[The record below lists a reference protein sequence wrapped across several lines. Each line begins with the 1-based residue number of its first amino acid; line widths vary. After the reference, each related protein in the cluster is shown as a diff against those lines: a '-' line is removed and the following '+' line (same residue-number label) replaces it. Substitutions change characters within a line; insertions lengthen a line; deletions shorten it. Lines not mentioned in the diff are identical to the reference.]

1 MELPERLPRRLPF
14 LLIPDGVLLPGASM
28 RFTVKTR
35 RNMAMVKSQL
45 LSRSSLSSTII
56 GILPY
61 EPLGPDEL
69 EPADPRMGQIENR
82 VGCAA
87 AVVQVTGSR
96 WPRPSYSLLV
106 TGLARVTLDRVVQ
119 ESPFPVGEVT
129 QIEVPVVD
137 AEGPL
142 QNRMVTFKEK
152 AMELLELLEGSRPAV
167 RRIKGMLDSLPAHL
181 LADIVASVVKTS
193 YVEKLDILNSISL
206 KERFEKAY
214 PLLERQLEGYPKRG
228 QKGVKEDSAGQESE
242 ERSLVER
249 RTPLWTDVEEEG
261 DEIQE
266 LENRLRA
273 AELPEKALKAAAR
286 EFKRLKKMSPQMPE
300 YPMLRHYLELV
311 TELPW
316 NKSSEERIDIQQA
329 REDLDADHYA
339 LDSVK
344 KRVLEFLAVRK
355 LNPQLTGPILCF
367 AGPPGVGK
375 TSIAKSI
382 ARTLG
387 REFHRISLGGVADQ
401 SDIRGHRRTYIG
413 SMPGRLIQ
421 GVKATGVNNPVF
433 LLDEVDKMTPGIHGD
448 PGAALLEV
456 LDPEQNST
464 FVDHYLGVPFDLSQ
478 VLFIATANDLKTVSR
493 PLRDRMEI
501 IPIAGYSLEDKLP
514 IAKRHLLPRQ
524 RMQHGLAEEDVEV
537 GEEVMKEVVQG
548 YTQEAGVRTLERQLG
563 ALCRAVAVS
572 LAEEGEENSK
582 RTHNI
587 DMQFVEKVLG
597 QPQFSSV
604 LEGQMGVPG
613 VALGLAWT
621 QVGGKVMVVEASK
634 VPTQGSR
641 EGKLKLT
648 GQLGSVMRES
658 AELALSWI
666 RSHAKLL
673 GLEGNNIV
681 TGNDIHLH
689 FPAGAVEKDGPSAGV
704 TIATTLVSL
713 LTGRLV
719 RTDLAMTGEI
729 SLHGLVLPVG
739 GVRDKVLGAHRAGL
753 TTVILPAA
761 NSRDLQSLPDNVKDA
776 ITFIPTG
783 TLEEVL
789 TAAFPGGLNL
799 TRPTPTIEH
808 SKL

>member
-1 MELPERLPRRLPF
+1 MELPERRLPRRLPF

-61 EPLGPDEL
+61 EPLGSDEF

-129 QIEVPVVD
+129 QIEVPLVD

-167 RRIKGMLDSLPAHL
+167 RRIKGLLDSLPAHL

-193 YVEKLDILNSISL
+193 YLEKLDILNAISL
-206 KERFEKAY
+206 KERLEKAF
-214 PLLERQLEGYPKRG
+214 PLLERQLEGYTTKRV
-228 QKGVKEDSAGQESE
+228 QKGVKEDAVGQEENDEKNS
-242 ERSLVER
+242 VDR

-261 DEIQE
+261 DEIEE

-273 AELPEKALKAAAR
+273 AQLPQKALKAAAR

-316 NKSSEERIDIQQA
+316 NKSSEERIDIQRA

-524 RMQHGLAEEDVEV
+524 RMQHGLAEEDVEMD
-537 GEEVMKEVVQG
+537 EEVMKEVVQG

-563 ALCRAVAVS
+563 ALCRAVAVT
-572 LAEEGEENSK
+572 LAEEGKENTK

-587 DMQFVEKVLG
+587 DIQFVEKVLG

-604 LEGQMGVPG
+604 LK
-613 VALGLAWT
+613 
-621 QVGGKVMVVEASK
+621 GKHQE
-634 VPTQGSR
+634 
-641 EGKLKLT
+641 
-648 GQLGSVMRES
+648 
-658 AELALSWI
+658 
-666 RSHAKLL
+666 
-673 GLEGNNIV
+673 
-681 TGNDIHLH
+681 
-689 FPAGAVEKDGPSAGV
+689 
-704 TIATTLVSL
+704 
-713 LTGRLV
+713 
-719 RTDLAMTGEI
+719 
-729 SLHGLVLPVG
+729 
-739 GVRDKVLGAHRAGL
+739 
-753 TTVILPAA
+753 
-761 NSRDLQSLPDNVKDA
+761 DA
-776 ITFIPTG
+776 Q
-783 TLEEVL
+783 
-789 TAAFPGGLNL
+789 
-799 TRPTPTIEH
+799 H
-808 SKL
+808 

>member
-35 RNMAMVKSQL
+35 RNMTMVKSQL

-69 EPADPRMGQIENR
+69 EPAEPRMGQIENR

-87 AVVQVTGSR
+87 AVVQVTGTR

-129 QIEVPVVD
+129 QIEVPLVD
-137 AEGPL
+137 AEGSL
-142 QNRMVTFKEK
+142 QSRMVTFKEK

-167 RRIKGMLDSLPAHL
+167 RRIKGLLDSLPAHL

-214 PLLERQLEGYPKRG
+214 PLLERQLEGYTKKRAQTG
-228 QKGVKEDSAGQESE
+228 EKENEEKE
-242 ERSLVER
+242 ERRLVER
-249 RTPLWTDVEEEG
+249 RSPLWTDVEEEG

-273 AELPEKALKAAAR
+273 AQLPEKALKAAAR

-316 NKSSEERIDIQQA
+316 NKSSEERLVDIQQA

-448 PGAALLEV
+448 PSAALLEV

-524 RMQHGLAEEDVEV
+524 RLQHGLAEEDVEV

-563 ALCRAVAVS
+563 ALCRAVAVT
-572 LAEEGEENSK
+572 LAEEGKEK
-582 RTHNI
+582 AKKTHNI
-587 DMQFVEKVLG
+587 DLQFVEKVLG

-604 LEGQMGVPG
+604 LEGRMGVPG

-634 VPTQGSR
+634 VPTHASR

-673 GLEGNNIV
+673 GLEGNSIV
-681 TGNDIHLH
+681 TGSDIHLH

-761 NSRDLQSLPDNVKDA
+761 NTRDLQAVPDNVKDA
-776 ITFIPTG
+776 ITFIPAG

-789 TAAFPGGLNL
+789 TSAFPGGLNL
-799 TRPTPTIEH
+799 TPPTPSIEH

>member
-1 MELPERLPRRLPF
+1 MEE
-14 LLIPDGVLLPGASM
+14 
-28 RFTVKTR
+28 
-35 RNMAMVKSQL
+35 
-45 LSRSSLSSTII
+45 
-56 GILPY
+56 
-61 EPLGPDEL
+61 
-69 EPADPRMGQIENR
+69 
-82 VGCAA
+82 
-87 AVVQVTGSR
+87 
-96 WPRPSYSLLV
+96 
-106 TGLARVTLDRVVQ
+106 
-119 ESPFPVGEVT
+119 
-129 QIEVPVVD
+129 
-137 AEGPL
+137 
-142 QNRMVTFKEK
+142 FKEK
-152 AMELLELLEGSRPAV
+152 ALLLLELLDS
-167 RRIKGMLDSLPAHL
+167 SLPAVNRL
-181 LADIVASVVKTS
+181 KTMLATVPTQQLADMVASIVKAS
-193 YVEKLDILNSISL
+193 YGERLDILNSLTIE
-206 KERFEKAY
+206 ERFEKAF
-214 PLLERQLEGYPKRG
+214 PLLERQIEGLKITREKALKRKDG
-228 QKGVKEDSAGQESE
+228 KRKK
-242 ERSLVER
+242 
-249 RTPLWTDVEEEG
+249 EEG
-261 DEIQE
+261 LVSKTDQDGTKEWTEFEDDGNDELAE
-266 LENRLRA
+266 LEMQLKEA
-273 AELPEKALKAAAR
+273 VLPPKALKAAAR

-311 TELPW
+311 AELPW
-316 NKSSEERIDIQQA
+316 NKTSEEKIDIQRA
-329 REDLDADHYA
+329 RQDLDADHYA

-344 KRVLEFLAVRK
+344 RRVLEFLAVRK

-421 GVKATGVNNPVF
+421 GVKAAGVNNPVF
-433 LLDEVDKMTPGIHGD
+433 LLDEIDKMTPGIHGD

-501 IPIAGYSLEDKLP
+501 IPVAGYSLEDKLP

-524 RMQHGLAEEDVEV
+524 RKQHGLAEEDVDVE
-537 GEEVMKEVVQG
+537 EEVLKEVVQG

-563 ALCRAVAVS
+563 ALCRAVAVQ
-572 LAEEGEENSK
+572 LAEEGKVDKNVDGKVDGKENST
-582 RTHNI
+582 RSRNI
-587 DMQFVEKVLG
+587 DLPFVEKVLG
-597 QPQFSSV
+597 QPQFTSV
-604 LEGQMGVPG
+604 LEGRMGVPG

-634 VPTQGSR
+634 VPTQGTR

-666 RSHAKLL
+666 RSHADLL
-673 GLEGNNIV
+673 GLEGHNLVN
-681 TGNDIHLH
+681 GNDLHLH
-689 FPAGAVEKDGPSAGV
+689 FPAGAVEKDGPSAGI

-761 NSRDLQSLPDNVKDA
+761 NMRDVQAVPDNVKDA
-776 ITFIPTG
+776 LTFIPAS
-783 TLEEVL
+783 TLVEVL
-789 TAAFPGGLNL
+789 TSAFPGGLTL
-799 TRPTPTIEH
+799 TPPTPSIEH

>member
-524 RMQHGLAEEDVEV
+524 RMQHGLSEEDVEV
-537 GEEVMKEVVQG
+537 DEEVMKEVVQG

-563 ALCRAVAVS
+563 ALCRAVAVT
-572 LAEEGEENSK
+572 LAEEGKENTK

-587 DMQFVEKVLG
+587 DIQFVEKVLG

-604 LEGQMGVPG
+604 LEGRMGVPG

-634 VPTQGSR
+634 VPTHASR

-673 GLEGNNIV
+673 GLEGNSIV
-681 TGNDIHLH
+681 TGSDIHLH

-761 NSRDLQSLPDNVKDA
+761 NTRDLQAVPDNVKDA
-776 ITFIPTG
+776 ITFIPAG

-789 TAAFPGGLNL
+789 TSAFPGGLNL
-799 TRPTPTIEH
+799 TPPTPSIEH

>member
-1 MELPERLPRRLPF
+1 MGDFLWPAGKKDNLAKMDLSKRLPRRLPF
-14 LLIPDGVLLPGASM
+14 LLIPDGVLLPGASL
-28 RFTVKTR
+28 RFTVKGR

-45 LSRSSLSSTII
+45 LSRSSLSSTGI

-69 EPADPRMGQIENR
+69 EPAEPRMGQM
-82 VGCAA
+82 
-87 AVVQVTGSR
+87 
-96 WPRPSYSLLV
+96 
-106 TGLARVTLDRVVQ
+106 
-119 ESPFPVGEVT
+119 
-129 QIEVPVVD
+129 
-137 AEGPL
+137 
-142 QNRMVTFKEK
+142 QNRMITFKEK
-152 AMELLELLEGSRPAV
+152 AMELLELLEGSGPAV
-167 RRIKGMLDSLPAHL
+167 RRIKGLLDNLPAHL

-193 YVEKLDILNSISL
+193 YDEKLDILNSLSL
-206 KERFEKAY
+206 KERFEKTF
-214 PLLERQLEGYPKRG
+214 PLLERQLERHPKRG
-228 QKGVKEDSAGQESE
+228 
-242 ERSLVER
+242 ER
-249 RTPLWTDVEEEG
+249 RAKEETFEEENVEKNALVPRSPLWTDVEEEG
-261 DEIQE
+261 DEMQE

-316 NKSSEERIDIQQA
+316 NKSSEEKIDIHRA

-344 KRVLEFLAVRK
+344 RRVLEFLAVRK

-421 GVKATGVNNPVF
+421 GVKAAGVNNPVF
-433 LLDEVDKMTPGIHGD
+433 LLDEIDKMTPGIHGD

-501 IPIAGYSLEDKLP
+501 IPVAGYSLEDKLP

-524 RMQHGLAEEDVEV
+524 RKQHGLAEEDVDVE
-537 GEEVMKEVVQG
+537 EEVLKEVVQG

-563 ALCRAVAVS
+563 ALCRAVTVQ
-572 LAEEGEENSK
+572 LAEEGKVDKNVDGKVDGKENST
-582 RTHNI
+582 RSRNI
-587 DMQFVEKVLG
+587 DLPFVEKVLG
-597 QPQFSSV
+597 QP
-604 LEGQMGVPG
+604 
-613 VALGLAWT
+613 
-621 QVGGKVMVVEASK
+621 
-634 VPTQGSR
+634 
-641 EGKLKLT
+641 
-648 GQLGSVMRES
+648 
-658 AELALSWI
+658 
-666 RSHAKLL
+666 
-673 GLEGNNIV
+673 
-681 TGNDIHLH
+681 
-689 FPAGAVEKDGPSAGV
+689 
-704 TIATTLVSL
+704 
-713 LTGRLV
+713 
-719 RTDLAMTGEI
+719 
-729 SLHGLVLPVG
+729 
-739 GVRDKVLGAHRAGL
+739 
-753 TTVILPAA
+753 
-761 NSRDLQSLPDNVKDA
+761 
-776 ITFIPTG
+776 
-783 TLEEVL
+783 
-789 TAAFPGGLNL
+789 
-799 TRPTPTIEH
+799 
-808 SKL
+808 

>member
-1 MELPERLPRRLPF
+1 MELPERLPRRIPF

-69 EPADPRMGQIENR
+69 EPAEPRMGQIENR

-129 QIEVPVVD
+129 QIEVPTVD
-137 AEGPL
+137 AEEPL
-142 QNRMVTFKEK
+142 QNRMVMFKEK
-152 AMELLELLEGSRPAV
+152 ALELLELLEGSRPAV
-167 RRIKGMLDSLPAHL
+167 RRIKGLLENLPAHL

-206 KERFEKAY
+206 KDRFEKAF
-214 PLLERQLEGYPKRG
+214 PLLERQLGDYTKRA
-228 QKGVKEDSAGQESE
+228 QKRVKDETVENE

-249 RTPLWTDVEEEG
+249 RTWTDVEDEG

-266 LENRLRA
+266 LEKRLRA

-329 REDLDADHYA
+329 RKDLDSDHYA

-421 GVKATGVNNPVF
+421 GVKAAGVNNPVF

-478 VLFIATANDLKTVSR
+478 VLFIATANNLKTISR

-524 RMQHGLAEEDVEV
+524 RKQHGLAEEDVEV
-537 GEEVMKEVVQG
+537 DEEVMKELVQG

-563 ALCRAVAVS
+563 ALCRAVAVT
-572 LAEEGEENSK
+572 LAEEGKENY
-582 RTHNI
+582 RRAHNI
-587 DMQFVEKVLG
+587 DIKFVEKVLG
-597 QPQFSSV
+597 QPQFRSV
-604 LEGQMGVPG
+604 LEGRMGVAG

-634 VPTQGSR
+634 VPTHGAR

-666 RSHAKLL
+666 RSHSKLL
-673 GLEGNNIV
+673 GLEGSSIV
-681 TGNDIHLH
+681 TGSDIHLH

-753 TTVILPAA
+753 TTVILPSA
-761 NSRDLQSLPDNVKDA
+761 NARDLESVPDNVKDA
-776 ITFIPTG
+776 ITFIPAS

-799 TRPTPTIEH
+799 TPPTPSIQH